1 MTPHSASQGQKFLPR
16 PILVVEDNPMDL
28 DFMLQA
34 FADNNV
40 SNPVQVCRDGEEA
53 LQFIAAHPTSNDPDL
68 PLLVLL
74 DLRLPKVDGI
84 EVLRQA
90 RLHPVWKQV
99 PIVIVTTSRESA
111 DISRAYELGVNSFI
125 VKPVDFAAFAE
136 VVKHIK
142 IYWLLVNKPPFP
154 ENDREVP

>member
-1 MTPHSASQGQKFLPR
+1 MTPHSASQGQTFLPR

-40 SNPVQVCRDGEEA
+40 SNPVHVCRDGEGA

-111 DISRAYELGVNSFI
+111 DVSRAYELGVNSFI

-136 VVKHIK
+136 VVKQIK
-142 IYWLLVNKPPFP
+142 IYWLLVNEPPFP
-154 ENDREVP
+154 ENDRVIP